1 MENQAHG
8 NRRTPRS
15 AGMTRGN
22 RLSAGF
28 VTVTTAA
35 LVLTGCGG
43 AIGEGAEPQ
52 GSADTLKIGL
62 IAPVTGPAVQEGLAL
77 QRGFEL
83 GVKKIND
90 AGGVMGQPVEFVMVD
105 DQASAAKSTQLA
117 QRLVAQDNVDYLFGT
132 IPGDTT
138 AAVGEV
144 SEASKVPF
152 SSVVLGDAPFCG
164 EYFFPFG
171 EPDLTML
178 DAVVPQM
185 MEKHGKR
192 VAMVGND
199 YVFPRG
205 YLAKARTMIE
215 AAGGSIELEEYS
227 PLGTADWQPVVN
239 KISAAKPDWVLS
251 AVVGGDATSLVSQA
265 DQSGLLDSTGFSGV
279 SIMQDFY
286 PGLGDRVHGMQ
297 LPGRYSDQL
306 EGEANTQFV
315 QSYRET
321 YDFTDPIPGVAANA
335 YEGVQLVARA
345 VEDAGSTEP
354 DAIAAALAGA
364 SIENGVFGSGHFTKD
379 QRFVTDMYLL
389 DIQAGGKYVP
399 VQSFE
404 ALEDTESGEQ
414 CGS

>member
-1 MENQAHG
+1 
-8 NRRTPRS
+8 
-15 AGMTRGN
+15 MTRRN
-22 RLSAGF
+22 RLSAAA
-28 VTVTTAA
+28 VTVTAAA

-43 AIGEGAEPQ
+43 AVGQGAAPQ
-52 GSADTLKIGL
+52 GAGDTFKIGL

-83 GVKKIND
+83 GIKKINES
-90 AGGVMGQPVEFVMVD
+90 GGVLGQPVDFVMVD

-117 QRLVAQDNVDYLFGT
+117 QRLVTQDEVDYLFGT

-138 AAVGEV
+138 AAVGEI

-152 SSVVLGDAPFCG
+152 SSVVLGDAPYCG
-164 EYFFPFG
+164 QYFFPFG
-171 EPDLTML
+171 EPDQTML
-178 DAVVPQM
+178 DAIVPKM
-185 MEKHGKR
+185 MEKYGKR

-215 AAGGSIELEEYS
+215 AAGGSVELEEYS

-239 KISAAKPDWVLS
+239 KLSAAKPDWVLS
-251 AVVGGDATSLVSQA
+251 AVVGGDATSFVSQA
-265 DQSGLLDSTGFSGV
+265 DQSGLLDKTGLTGV

-286 PGLGDRVHGMQ
+286 PGLADRVEGMQ

-306 EGEANTQFV
+306 EGEANTVFV
-315 QSYRET
+315 ESYREA

-335 YEGVQLVARA
+335 YEGIQLVARA
-345 VEDAGSTEP
+345 VEEAGSTDP
-354 DAIAAALAGA
+354 DAIAEALSGT
-364 SIENGVFGSGHFTKD
+364 SVENGVFGSGHFTKD

-389 DIQAGGKYVP
+389 DIQADGKYVP
-399 VQSFE
+399 VQSFD
-404 ALEDTESGEQ
+404 ALENTGSGTQ